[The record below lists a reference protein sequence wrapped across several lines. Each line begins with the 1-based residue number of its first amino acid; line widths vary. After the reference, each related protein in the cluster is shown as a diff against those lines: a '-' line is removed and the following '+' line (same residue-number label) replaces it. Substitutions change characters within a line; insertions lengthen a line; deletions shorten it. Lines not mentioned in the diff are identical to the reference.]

1 MLALIANAV
10 PGQTRFMAGPV
21 SQIQPSLAEAARVH
35 GAGRFRAWTTTNLPL
50 MSRVLLWGWLLTF
63 TKTLSEL
70 AISQILYPPS
80 QEPAPVAIQSYLSG
94 FESGTGTR

>member
-1 MLALIANAV
+1 
-10 PGQTRFMAGPV
+10 
-21 SQIQPSLAEAARVH
+21 
-35 GAGRFRAWTTTNLPL
+35 

-80 QEPAPVAIQSYLSG
+80 QEPAPVAIQAYLG
-94 FESGTGTR
+94 NYQAGTGTAMTVVMLLEMFGVIIIALGIYRFVTPHGWRRIGWTGVQS